1 MVRPASSDKWRA
13 PSVVRSGRRDC
24 ERFESKGHFISEL
37 SMIVRVNV
45 VLNRTVVVDS
55 NSGFAVILRVKV
67 SCRYQT
73 LLIDVIGQ
81 LSRDSIGRLSVKPL

>member
-1 MVRPASSDKWRA
+1 
-13 PSVVRSGRRDC
+13 
-24 ERFESKGHFISEL
+24 
-37 SMIVRVNV
+37 MIVRVNV

-81 LSRDSIGRLSVKPL
+81 LGRDSIGRLSVKPLSTTVLFRTTLTPTIIPNLLVKVGTVILCFNNRKAQLY